1 MNDFTKI
8 QDFKLI
14 DFGSVEHTSDFNPD
28 IDYSKIELP
37 SKLYKDVLKFSISLY
52 KDVKDKILRYEGT
65 NDFGCW
71 FCLNLEMNNYLLYRR
86 LLPEQCLS
94 LSYYLK
100 RLEESNEELK
110 ETLRTW
116 REDESKL
123 SPHYQVMVH
132 NVLTAYYVVFLDSY
146 TLSYYD
152 EDCFSPSGRLN
163 EFITKYHPRLLKKSS
178 DFGRI
183 RSDFGRIRKEN
194 YNEFIAELEKRTM
207 FEEFDELFGGECICY
222 EWDVNVFNFHVNVGE
237 EGLLQYFFSE

>member
-1 MNDFTKI
+1 MEDFTKI
-8 QDFKLI
+8 QDFQLI
-14 DFGSVEHTSDFNPD
+14 DFGTAEIPTDFNPD

-37 SKLYKDVLKFSISLY
+37 SELYKDVLKFAISLY
-52 KDVKDKILRYEGT
+52 KNVKDKILRYEGT

-71 FCLNLEMNNYLLYRR
+71 FCLNLEINNYLLYRR

-94 LSYYLK
+94 LAYYLK
-100 RLEESNEELK
+100 RLEESNKELK

-123 SPHYQVMVH
+123 SPHYQVMVY

-146 TLSYYD
+146 TLRDYD
-152 EDCFSPSGRLN
+152 EDCFSPLDRLN
-163 EFITKYHPRLLKKSS
+163 GFITKYHPRLLKKSS

-194 YNEFIAELEKRTM
+194 YNEFIAELEKRTI
-207 FEEFDELFGGECICY
+207 FDEFDELYGFQGNIFGLDFTTFY
-222 EWDVNVFNFHVNVGE
+222 FHVNINE
-237 EGLLQYFFSE
+237 DGLLYYSFLE

>member
-1 MNDFTKI
+1 MEDFTKI
-8 QDFKLI
+8 QDFQLI
-14 DFGSVEHTSDFNPD
+14 DFGTVELTSDFNPD

-37 SKLYKDVLKFSISLY
+37 SELYKDVLKFAISLY
-52 KDVKDKILRYEGT
+52 EDVKDKILRYEGT

-94 LSYYLK
+94 LAYYLK
-100 RLEESNEELK
+100 RLEDSNEELK

-152 EDCFSPSGRLN
+152 EDCFSPSSRLN

-207 FEEFDELFGGECICY
+207 FEEFDELYGFQGNILGLDFTTFY
-222 EWDVNVFNFHVNVGE
+222 FHVNVNE
-237 EGLLQYFFSE
+237 DGLLYYFFLE

>member
-14 DFGSVEHTSDFNPD
+14 DFGSVELPRDFNPD

-37 SKLYKDVLKFSISLY
+37 SELYKDVLKFAISLY
-52 KDVKDKILRYEGT
+52 EDVKDKILRYEGT

-71 FCLNLEMNNYLLYRR
+71 FCLNLEINNYLLYRR

-94 LSYYLK
+94 LAYYIK
-100 RLEESNEELK
+100 RLEDSNEELK
-110 ETLRTW
+110 ETIRTW

-123 SPHYQVMVH
+123 SPHYQVMVY
-132 NVLTAYYVVFLDSY
+132 NVLTVYYVVFLDSY

-163 EFITKYHPRLLKKSS
+163 NFITKYHPRLLKSS

-194 YNEFIAELEKRTM
+194 YDEFIEELRKRTR
-207 FEEFDELFGGECICY
+207 FDEFDELFGGEY
-222 EWDVNVFNFHVNVGE
+222 NFYGWKTKAFYFHAFVNE
-237 EGLLQYFFSE
+237 DGLLQYFFRE

>member
-1 MNDFTKI
+1 MKNFTKI
-8 QDFKLI
+8 QDFQLI
-14 DFGSVEHTSDFNPD
+14 DFGSVELTSDFNPD

-37 SKLYKDVLKFSISLY
+37 SELYKDVLKFAISLY
-52 KDVKDKILRYEGT
+52 EDVKDKILRYEGT

-71 FCLNLEMNNYLLYRR
+71 FCLNLEINDYLLYRR

-94 LSYYLK
+94 LAYYLK

-110 ETLRTW
+110 ETIRTW

-132 NVLTAYYVVFLDSY
+132 NVLTAYYVIFLDSY

-152 EDCFSPSGRLN
+152 EDCFSPLGRLN

-194 YNEFIAELEKRTM
+194 YDEFIEQLRKRTR
-207 FEEFDELFGGECICY
+207 FDEFDELFGGEY
-222 EWDVNVFNFHVNVGE
+222 YFYGWKTKAFYFHAFVNE
-237 EGLLQYFFSE
+237 DGLLQYLFRE

>member
-1 MNDFTKI
+1 MNNFTKI
-8 QDFKLI
+8 QDFNLI
-14 DFGSVEHTSDFNPD
+14 DFGTVELSSDFNPD

-52 KDVKDKILRYEGT
+52 KNVKDKILRYEGT

-71 FCLNLEMNNYLLYRR
+71 FCLNLEMNEYLLYRR

-94 LSYYLK
+94 LAYYLK
-100 RLEESNEELK
+100 RLEDSNEELK
-110 ETLRTW
+110 ETIRTW

-123 SPHYQVMVH
+123 SPLHQVMVY
-132 NVLTAYYVVFLDSY
+132 NVLTAYYVIFLDSY

-163 EFITKYHPRLLKKSS
+163 EFIEKYHPRLLKSS
-178 DFGRI
+178 DFGII

-194 YNEFIAELEKRTM
+194 YDEFIEELRKRTR
-207 FEEFDELFGGECICY
+207 FDEFDELFGFQGNIFGLDFTTFY
-222 EWDVNVFNFHVNVGE
+222 FHVTVNE
-237 EGLLQYFFSE
+237 DGLLQYSFLE

>member
-8 QDFKLI
+8 QDFQLI
-14 DFGSVEHTSDFNPD
+14 DFGTVEHPSDFNPD

-37 SKLYKDVLKFSISLY
+37 SKLYKDVLKFSISLC
-52 KDVKDKILRYEGT
+52 KNVKDKILRYEGT

-71 FCLNLEMNNYLLYRR
+71 FCLNLEINDYLIHRR

-94 LSYYLK
+94 LAYYLK

-132 NVLTAYYVVFLDSY
+132 NVLTTYYVIFLDGY

-163 EFITKYHPRLLKKSS
+163 EFIAKYHPRLLKKSS

-183 RSDFGRIRKEN
+183 RSDFGWIRKEN
-194 YNEFIAELEKRTM
+194 YNEFIAELEKRTI
-207 FEEFDELFGGECICY
+207 FEEFDELFGGEY
-222 EWDVNVFNFHVNVGE
+222 YFYGWKAKAFYFHATVNE
-237 EGLLQYFFSE
+237 DGLLQYFFRE

>member
-1 MNDFTKI
+1 MEDFTKI
-8 QDFKLI
+8 QDFNLI
-14 DFGSVEHTSDFNPD
+14 DFGTVEFPSYFNPD

-37 SKLYKDVLKFSISLY
+37 RRLDKDMLKFKISLH

-94 LSYYLK
+94 LAYYLK
-100 RLEESNEELK
+100 RLEDSNEELK
-110 ETLRTW
+110 ETIRTW

-123 SPHYQVMVH
+123 SPLHQLMVN
-132 NVLTAYYVVFLDSY
+132 NVLTVYYVIFLDSY
-146 TLSYYD
+146 TNNDYY

-163 EFITKYHPRLLKKSS
+163 EFITKYHPRLLKSS

-194 YNEFIAELEKRTM
+194 YDEFIEELRKRTR
-207 FEEFDELFGGECICY
+207 FDEFNKLFGSKCNCY
-222 EWDVNVFNFHVNVGE
+222 EWAVNVFDFNVTANEDGR
-237 EGLLQYFFSE
+237 LKYFFLE

>member
-1 MNDFTKI
+1 MNNFTKI
-8 QDFKLI
+8 QDFQLI
-14 DFGSVEHTSDFNPD
+14 DFGTVEHPSDFNPD

-37 SKLYKDVLKFSISLY
+37 SKLYKDILKFSISLY
-52 KDVKDKILRYEGT
+52 KNVKDKILRYEGT

-71 FCLNLEMNNYLLYRR
+71 FCLNLEINDYLLHRR

-94 LSYYLK
+94 LAYYLK

-110 ETLRTW
+110 ETIRTF

-123 SPHYQVMVH
+123 SPLHQVMVY
-132 NVLTAYYVVFLDSY
+132 NVLTAYYVIFLDRY

-152 EDCFSPSGRLN
+152 EDVFSPSGRLN
-163 EFITKYHPRLLKKSS
+163 EFIAKYHPRLLKKSS

-194 YNEFIAELEKRTM
+194 YDEFIEELRKRTR
-207 FEEFDELFGGECICY
+207 FDEFDELYGFQGNIFGLDFTTFY
-222 EWDVNVFNFHVNVGE
+222 FHAFVNE
-237 EGLLQYFFSE
+237 DGLLQYLFRE

>member
-8 QDFKLI
+8 QDFQLI
-14 DFGSVEHTSDFNPD
+14 DFGTVELTSDFNPD

-37 SKLYKDVLKFSISLY
+37 SKSYKDILKFAISLY
-52 KDVKDKILRYEGT
+52 EDVKDKILRYEGT

-71 FCLNLEMNNYLLYRR
+71 FCLNLEMNDYLLHRR

-94 LSYYLK
+94 LAYYLK

-132 NVLTAYYVVFLDSY
+132 NVLTVYYVIFLDSY

-163 EFITKYHPRLLKKSS
+163 EFIAKYHPRLLKKSS
-178 DFGRI
+178 DFGSI
-183 RSDFGRIRKEN
+183 RSDFGWIRKEN
-194 YNEFIAELEKRTM
+194 YNEFIAELEKRTI
-207 FEEFDELFGGECICY
+207 FEEFDELFGGEY
-222 EWDVNVFNFHVNVGE
+222 YFYGWKTKAFYFHAFVNE
-237 EGLLQYFFSE
+237 DGLLQYLFRE